1 MSEHARPAG
10 PGATFALAV
19 DELILDP
26 GQLDPASVLEGT
38 PAVTEATLWTSED
51 GRIIRGVWQIT
62 KGTVTDVE
70 ADELF
75 VVVSGPRDRRGGR
88 RRHPRAC
95 ARRDGRARARRPHDL
110 DGARAAPQGLPD
122 HAPRLMAD

>member
-26 GQLDPASVLEGT
+26 GELDPASVLAGS
-38 PAVTEATLWTSED
+38 PAVAEATLWTSED

-62 KGTVTDVE
+62 AGTVTDVE

-75 VVVSGPRDRRGGR
+75 VVVSG
-88 RRHPRAC
+88 RATVEVE
-95 ARRDGRARARRPHDL
+95 
-110 DGARAAPQGLPD
+110 DGATLELAPGVMGVLARGARTTWTVHEPLRKVFQITLPD
-122 HAPRLMAD
+122 

>member
-26 GQLDPASVLEGT
+26 GQLDPDSVLAGT
-38 PAVTEATLWTSED
+38 PEVTEATLWTSED

-62 KGTVTDVE
+62 AGTVTDVE
-70 ADELF
+70 ADEVF
-75 VVVSGPRDRRGGR
+75 VVV
-88 RRHPRAC
+88 A
-95 ARRDGRARARRPHDL
+95 GRATVEVEGGATLELAPGVMGVLAR
-110 DGARAAPQGLPD
+110 GARTTWTVHETLRKVFQITLPD
-122 HAPRLMAD
+122 

>member
-26 GQLDPASVLEGT
+26 GELDPASVLEGT
-38 PAVTEATLWTSED
+38 PQVTEATLWTSED

-62 KGTVTDVE
+62 EGTVTDVE

-75 VVVSGPRDRRGGR
+75 VVVSGKATVEVEGGSTLELA
-88 RRHPRAC
+88 PGVLGVL
-95 ARRDGRARARRPHDL
+95 AR
-110 DGARAAPQGLPD
+110 GARTTWTVHETLRKVFQITLPD
-122 HAPRLMAD
+122 

>member
-10 PGATFALAV
+10 PGATFALTAG
-19 DELILDP
+19 ELILDP
-26 GQLDPASVLEGT
+26 GELDPASVLEGT

-62 KGTVTDVE
+62 EGTVTDVE

-75 VVVSGPRDRRGGR
+75 VVVSGKATVAVEGG
-88 RRHPRAC
+88 PTLELAPGVLGVL
-95 ARRDGRARARRPHDL
+95 AR
-110 DGARAAPQGLPD
+110 GARTTWTVHETLRKVFQITLPD
-122 HAPRLMAD
+122 

>member
-10 PGATFALAV
+10 PGSTFALAV

-26 GQLDPASVLEGT
+26 GELDPASVLSGT

-62 KGTVTDVE
+62 EGTVTDVE

-75 VVVSGPRDRRGGR
+75 VVV
-88 RRHPRAC
+88 A
-95 ARRDGRARARRPHDL
+95 GRATVEVEGGATLELAPGVMGVLAR
-110 DGARAAPQGLPD
+110 GARTTWTVHETLRKVFQITLPD
-122 HAPRLMAD
+122 

>member
-75 VVVSGPRDRRGGR
+75 VVVSGKATVEVEGGATLELA
-88 RRHPRAC
+88 PGVMGVL
-95 ARRDGRARARRPHDL
+95 AR
-110 DGARAAPQGLPD
+110 GARTTWTVHEPLRKVFQITLPD
-122 HAPRLMAD
+122 

>member
-10 PGATFALAV
+10 PGATFALSA
-19 DELILDP
+19 DQLILDP
-26 GQLDPASVLEGT
+26 GELDPESVLEGT

-62 KGTVTDVE
+62 EGIVTDVE

-75 VVVSGPRDRRGGR
+75 VVVSGKATVAVEGGATLELA
-88 RRHPRAC
+88 PGVLGVL
-95 ARRDGRARARRPHDL
+95 AR
-110 DGARAAPQGLPD
+110 GARTTWTVHETLRKVFQITLPD
-122 HAPRLMAD
+122 

>member
-1 MSEHARPAG
+1 MSDHARPAG

-26 GQLDPASVLEGT
+26 GELDPASVLAGT

-62 KGTVTDVE
+62 AGTVTDVE

-75 VVVSGPRDRRGGR
+75 VVVSGRATVEVEGGVTLELA
-88 RRHPRAC
+88 PGVLGVL
-95 ARRDGRARARRPHDL
+95 AR
-110 DGARAAPQGLPD
+110 GARTTWTVHEPLRKVFQITLPD
-122 HAPRLMAD
+122 

>member
-26 GQLDPASVLEGT
+26 GELDPASVLEGT

-62 KGTVTDVE
+62 AGTVTDVE

-75 VVVSGPRDRRGGR
+75 VVVSGKATVAVEGGATLELA
-88 RRHPRAC
+88 PGVMGVL
-95 ARRDGRARARRPHDL
+95 AR
-110 DGARAAPQGLPD
+110 GARTTWTVHEPLRKVFQITLPD
-122 HAPRLMAD
+122 